1 MRTVNQFR
9 LGRHVRL
16 ATVLALLTLLVPAAG
31 FGQGTKVGMVDL
43 QRVVEQSADY
53 LVAAEEWTARFEERS
68 ADFQATEAEALAE
81 QEKLDATPNTLTEA
95 ERNAVIR
102 NVDRLQRQLTRMNE
116 DIQVELDGLREELM
130 MPIAEKADG
139 LIRGYAGEAG
149 FNLIIDGSNPNSGVA
164 FVDEIIDITTEIL
177 RRMDA
182 PSEATPPGPGR

>member
-139 LIRGYAGEAG
+139 LIRVDMNTEGMYEGQTVRVML
-149 FNLIIDGSNPNSGVA
+149 FDQVDGGC
-164 FVDEIIDITTEIL
+164 
-177 RRMDA
+177 
-182 PSEATPPGPGR
+182 G